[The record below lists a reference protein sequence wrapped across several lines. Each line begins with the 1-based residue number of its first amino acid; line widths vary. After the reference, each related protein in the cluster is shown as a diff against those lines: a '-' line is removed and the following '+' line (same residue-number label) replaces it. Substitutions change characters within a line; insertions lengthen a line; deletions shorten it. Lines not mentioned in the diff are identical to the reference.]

1 MPPRAMIATAL
12 LCILFGGNAVA
23 IKFSLTG
30 IGLFTNIGLRFSI
43 AALALLLW
51 AKWAG
56 KTPRLRTEQVWP
68 LALLSVLFTVQ
79 IGGFYAGL
87 SRTAASHAI
96 LISNVLPFVVTIL
109 AHYLL
114 PGERIVPRKIVG
126 MLLGFGGVAL
136 LFGDAAA
143 MSREVLLGDLV
154 VFCSVLVWGC
164 SAILLKRL
172 SATIHPLA
180 LTLYPMV
187 FSGPFYLVCGW
198 LMDGVMIRSLDS
210 AVLAA
215 MFYQS
220 LITAAF
226 GFVIWNTLIKNYG
239 ASTVHAYV
247 FLMPISGVLLG
258 VLLLGE
264 PLTGNL
270 LGAIALV
277 TVGLIVQHRGKKRVL
292 RPYVEQQ

>member
-43 AALALLLW
+43 AAMALLLW

-56 KTPRLRTEQVWP
+56 HVHRLRTEQVWP
-68 LALLSVLFTVQ
+68 LALLAVLFTVQ

-114 PGERIVPRKIVG
+114 PGEKIVPRKIVG

-143 MSREVLLGDLV
+143 MSREVLFGDLI

-187 FSGPFYLVCGW
+187 FSGPFYLICGW
-198 LMDGVMIRSLDS
+198 LVDGVMIRSLDS